1 MSFPLGEI
9 ASLSAAA
16 CWAVGLNLFRRD
28 AREIGPRPVN
38 LFKAI
43 VALPLLLASLLVSG
57 RFAVGDAPGYLA
69 VSGVVGVALGD
80 SLLFFALA
88 HLGAHR
94 AALFGTLG
102 PVLTAIGAFAFLGE
116 RLSAQQLAGVA
127 AATAGVAM
135 VVYHRTPTPASRLGL
150 LLGVLSA
157 ACQAAGVLL
166 AKRGLV
172 NADPLAATTVRLTAA
187 LLALTVVS
195 IVRREFGADW
205 KQLSRPRVLRRLIPA
220 GIVGT
225 FLGLWLMT
233 TGIKYTH
240 SAIASALHSTTPL
253 FTLPIALFWHRE
265 SVGLLAVSGS
275 FVAVG
280 GVFLLL
286 L

>member
-1 MSFPLGEI
+1 MPFPIGEI
-9 ASLSAAA
+9 ASLGAAA

-38 LFKAI
+38 LFKAV
-43 VALPLLLASLLVSG
+43 VALPLLALSLVVAGRASL
-57 RFAVGDAPGYLA
+57 GDAPGYLA
-69 VSGVVGVALGD
+69 VSGIVGVALGD

-88 HLGAHR
+88 YLGAHR

-102 PVLTAIGAFAFLGE
+102 PVLTAIGAFVFLGE
-116 RLSAQQLAGVA
+116 ELSAQQLGGVA

-150 LLGVLSA
+150 LLGFLSA

-172 NADPLAATTVRLTAA
+172 NADPLAATTVRLSAA

-195 IVRREFGADW
+195 LARRELAGDL
-205 KQLSRPRVLRRLIPA
+205 KRLCTPRVLRRLIPA

-233 TGIKYTH
+233 TGIKYTQ
-240 SAIASALHSTTPL
+240 SAVASALHSTTPL
-253 FTLPIALFWHRE
+253 FTLPIALFWLRE
-265 SVGLLAVSGS
+265 PVGLLAAAGS